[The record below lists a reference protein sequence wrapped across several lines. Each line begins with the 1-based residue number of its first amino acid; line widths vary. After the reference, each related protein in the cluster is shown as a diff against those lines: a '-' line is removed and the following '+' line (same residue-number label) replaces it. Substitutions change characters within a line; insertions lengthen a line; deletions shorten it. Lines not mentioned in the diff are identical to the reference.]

1 MVSEKRVDRAFDYY
15 LRLAKV
21 RKYVIENLSEPI
33 SLKDAA
39 SVASMEPSSFS
50 RFFKDKAGITFSEW
64 IRRERIAKAI
74 EILEKRVISVSSLA
88 TRVGFS
94 CERTFRRAF
103 IVQTGVSP
111 SYYKKSI
118 WE

>member
-1 MVSEKRVDRAFDYY
+1 MISQKRIDRAFDYY
-15 LRLAKV
+15 PRLAKV
-21 RKYVIENLSEPI
+21 REYVIENLSEPI
-33 SLKDAA
+33 SLNDAA
-39 SVASMEPSSFS
+39 RVASMQPSSFS
-50 RFFKDKAGITFSEW
+50 RLFKDKTGITFSEW

-88 TRVGFS
+88 ARVGFS

-118 WE
+118 WD